1 MKESHT
7 AEPVR
12 KLYGLIGKDIAY
24 SFSRTYFNEK
34 FHKLKMNDCR
44 YVNFDLPSIEDFET
58 LVAPDLD
65 QIGGLN
71 VTIPYKEKIMSFLDE
86 IDPEA
91 QKIGAVNTIKI
102 YPDGRLKGYNTD
114 VFGFETSLMQELG
127 PEHKTALVLGTG
139 GASKAVAFVLEKLG
153 ITYRFVSRRKSG
165 KNVLTYDDL
174 DKSVID
180 SHRVIVNSTP
190 LGTFPDIERKPDL
203 PYEHL
208 GSNHLLFDLI
218 YNPAKTAFLLEGE
231 KRGAKILNGSKM
243 LEKQADRAW
252 ALWNS

>member
-1 MKESHT
+1 MKEPHT
-7 AEPVR
+7 EDSVR
-12 KLYGLIGKDIAY
+12 KLYGLIGKDISY

-34 FHKLKMNDCR
+34 FQHLRLNDCR
-44 YVNFDLPSIEDFET
+44 YVNFDLPSIEDFDT
-58 LVAPDLD
+58 IVAPNLD
-65 QIGGLN
+65 RIAGLN

-91 QKIGAVNTIKI
+91 EKIGAVNTIKI

-114 VFGFETSLMQELG
+114 VFGFENSLMQKLS
-127 PEHKTALVLGTG
+127 PEHKSALVLGTG

-153 ITYRFVSRRKSG
+153 ISYRFVSRRESG
-165 KNVLTYDDL
+165 TNVLTYKDL

-180 SHRVIVNSTP
+180 SYQVIVNSTP
-190 LGTFPDIERKPDL
+190 LGTFPNIETKPDL
-203 PYEHL
+203 PYEYL
-208 GSNHLLFDLI
+208 GSSHLLFDLI

-243 LEKQADRAW
+243 LEMQADRAW
-252 ALWNS
+252 VLWNS